1 MEYHQTSVSLREK
14 SYRRLKAAQLIFAR
28 HGIKWGEGEI
38 ISRLCKETVLRWR
51 SGGPWT
57 VSARRYNIQTDEI
70 KYVIRPWRVD
80 KNLYGVLWQRTI
92 HSGES
97 VSRFVDFAIRVFMPR
112 FVEMYL
118 HSPRR
123 GSAFSARNHHFWAA
137 RYARRKSFPD
147 YFINYQKAT
156 EKNENGGLETAR
168 KAVLIAKKG
177 LSYAEYIHCLRTC
190 I

>member
-28 HGIKWGEGEI
+28 HGIRWGEGEI
-38 ISRLCKETVLRWR
+38 ISRLCKETVLRYR
-51 SGGPWT
+51 SGGAWT
-57 VSARRYNIQTDEI
+57 VSARRYNIQTDET

-112 FVEMYL
+112 FVETYL
-118 HSPRR
+118 HKPLRWPPCQRLSAAPRVPTSPRR
-123 GSAFSARNHHFWAA
+123 GSAYSAQNHHFWAA
-137 RYARRKSFPD
+137 RW
-147 YFINYQKAT
+147 
-156 EKNENGGLETAR
+156 
-168 KAVLIAKKG
+168 
-177 LSYAEYIHCLRTC
+177 
-190 I
+190 